1 MEVLGIGAKKITPKI
16 TQNQKRIRTVMN
28 DFSKHERGT
37 EDTRSKHKS

>member
-16 TQNQKRIRTVMN
+16 IQNQNRIRTVMN

-37 EDTRSKHKS
+37 EDN